1 MRSLILHI
9 AVRVLFPILIIASLM
24 SLFRGH
30 HEPGGGFIGGLVA
43 ASAYILLTLS
53 MGVKKARSRLPMEP
67 LFFMSTGL
75 FISFLSAV
83 LPMFFGNGYMEA
95 LWAGF
100 YLPVIG
106 MPGTPLMFDIGV
118 YMLVTG
124 IVCKIIFTIGD

>member
-67 LFFMSTGL
+67 LFYEYRL
-75 FISFLSAV
+75 VHLLSVGGAAYV
-83 LPMFFGNGYMEA
+83 LRKWLYGSIVGRLLPSGDRYAGNSIN
-95 LWAGF
+95 
-100 YLPVIG
+100 V
-106 MPGTPLMFDIGV
+106 
-118 YMLVTG
+118 
-124 IVCKIIFTIGD
+124 